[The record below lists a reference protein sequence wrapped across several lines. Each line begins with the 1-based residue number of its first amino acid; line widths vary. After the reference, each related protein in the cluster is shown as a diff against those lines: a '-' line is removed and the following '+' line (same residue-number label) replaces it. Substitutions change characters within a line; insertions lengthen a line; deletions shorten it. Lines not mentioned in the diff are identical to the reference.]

1 MCLFT
6 VYRSAEYCGEVLTVV
21 SLHLVVVC
29 RMLNGMWGI
38 LSGQLPGHINWSA
51 AGAYC
56 VVSCWSILS
65 GQLLGHIERPAA
77 GAY

>member
-1 MCLFT
+1 
-6 VYRSAEYCGEVLTVV
+6 
-21 SLHLVVVC
+21 
-29 RMLNGMWGI
+29 MLNGMWGI